1 MSRIEGSLHVNGT
14 LSAASFNPPDSTIT
28 RNAQIATTSDPIGTD
43 KVKHRHTITLALT
56 DHATDSA
63 VIRKVVHIVKGA
75 TATIESFVAG
85 VTVAATATGECDVD
99 LKVNGTSVLSAD
111 IKLDSAN
118 AAFSDE
124 AGTVTSPNLVAGD
137 VVEMAIDATT
147 GANKPKGVH
156 ATVVID
162 EAPA

>member
-1 MSRIEGSLHVNGT
+1 MSRLEGDVHINGT
-14 LSAASFNPPDSTIT
+14 LSAKTFNPPDSTIT
-28 RNAQIATTSDPIGTD
+28 RDAQIGTTSDPIAATKMD
-43 KVKHRHTITLALT
+43 HRHTITIPLS

-63 VIRKVVHIVKGA
+63 VIRKVVHVVKGA
-75 TATIESFVAG
+75 TATIQSFVAG

-99 LKVNGTSVLSAD
+99 LKVNGTTVLSAD
-111 IKLDSAN
+111 IKLDSGN
-118 AAFSDE
+118 AAFSQE
-124 AGTVTSPNLVAGD
+124 AGTITDPDLVVGD
-137 VVEMAIDATT
+137 VVEISIDATS